1 MEWLKWTLQI
11 IAGLGILNVWLLRR
25 DKKTPYRGK
34 GAENMIEE
42 FKSYGMP
49 VWSVPVIGGFKILAA
64 LGLLVGI
71 FVSELVLP
79 SAALLGLLMLGALSM
94 HLKVKD
100 PLHRS
105 LPAIALLAMCA
116 TLVVLEM

>member
-25 DKKTPYRGK
+25 KKKTPYRGK
-34 GAENMIEE
+34 GAESMTQE

-49 VWSVPVIGGFKILAA
+49 VWSVPVIGVLKILAA
-64 LGLLVGI
+64 LGLLLGI
-71 FVSELVLP
+71 VVPELVLP
-79 SAALLGLLMLGALSM
+79 SAVLLGLLMLGALTM

-100 PLHRS
+100 PFHRS
-105 LPAIALLAMCA
+105 LPAIALLVICA